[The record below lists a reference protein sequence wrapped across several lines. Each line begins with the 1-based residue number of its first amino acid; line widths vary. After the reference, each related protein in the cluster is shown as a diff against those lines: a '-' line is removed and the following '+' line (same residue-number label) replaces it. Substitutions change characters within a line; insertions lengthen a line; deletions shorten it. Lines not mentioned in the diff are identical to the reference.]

1 MKYFDRFCFVLA
13 FVIGC
18 AFLVLGS
25 LGLFLGCKAHFTLP
39 PVLGVVPALVGW
51 GITRAVYLAWR
62 QSTVITP
69 DRPPSWDD
77 AGA

>member
-13 FVIGC
+13 FGLGC
-18 AFLVLGS
+18 ALLVLGS

-39 PVLGVVPALVGW
+39 PVFGVVPALVGW
-51 GITRAVYLAWR
+51 GITRAVYLAWL
-62 QSTVITP
+62 QSIVITP
-69 DRPPSWDD
+69 AHPQPCDD